1 MVEYRLFFL
10 GLDGAIE
17 ARQDFVAPD
26 DRTALRIMT
35 VLADATT
42 DAHHGV
48 MLWQGVRRIFE
59 KHEEEP
65 PECGASQTVA
75 ATSLS
80 LDVQQCVIDC
90 EETLLNSHWR
100 LAKSKM
106 LLMATNALRATAKA
120 EPAASS

>member
-59 KHEEEP
+59 KHEEEA
-65 PECGASQTVA
+65 PECGASQAVSA
-75 ATSLS
+75 KAL
-80 LDVQQCVIDC
+80 LPDAQQCVIDC

-100 LAKSKM
+100 LAKSKT
-106 LLMATNALRATAKA
+106 LLTATNKLRDTVKA
-120 EPAASS
+120 EPAATS